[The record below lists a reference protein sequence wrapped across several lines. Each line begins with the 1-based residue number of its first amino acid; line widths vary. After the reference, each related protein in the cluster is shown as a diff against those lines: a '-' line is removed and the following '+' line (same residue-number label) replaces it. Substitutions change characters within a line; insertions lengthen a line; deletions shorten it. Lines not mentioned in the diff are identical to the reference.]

1 MTMKEKLINAINEK
15 KARSA
20 WANGVQLYAVEMVEG
35 LDEPER
41 ARLDTIAAT
50 SCLYWFPLEK
60 LVLNGAKNWK
70 EYAIAGGGLVFYP
83 DIAERLCTPSEL
95 KRNGCGSKAPN
106 SRESWYDVE
115 ARALTQAFSLIFRC
129 FKEVACNA

>member
-15 KARSA
+15 KARSV
-20 WANGVQLYAVEMVEG
+20 WNNGVMLYAVDMVEG
-35 LDEPER
+35 LDEPEQ
-41 ARLDTIAAT
+41 AKLDTIAAT
-50 SCLYWFPLEK
+50 SCLYWDPLK
-60 LVLNGAKNWK
+60 RLFLNGAENWK
-70 EYAIAGGGLVFYP
+70 EYAITGGGLVFYS

-95 KRNGCGSKAPN
+95 KRNDYGNRAPN

-129 FKEVACNA
+129 FKEVIRNA